1 MRCWQV
7 VRHGDPTVAIEL
19 VDTEEPMPGPGE
31 VRLRVLAAA
40 VGLPD
45 VFMTRGSY
53 PFTPTLPFIAGQEVC
68 GIVDMVGPGVETG
81 RGSVVDGLVGTR
93 VMAVTNF
100 YDGRGGFA
108 QFAIA
113 RANTVF
119 RVPDAMSDVDAAAF
133 RIGYSTAWNGLVR
146 RGALQAGETVLVL
159 GAAGGSGAA
168 AIVLAKAL
176 GATVIAV
183 AAGSEKLAFCVSL
196 GADVVIDRRSGTV
209 PSEVLAA
216 TGERGVDLVFD
227 PVGGDLAESVLDTIA
242 PGGRML
248 AIGFA
253 SGRWV
258 QVETHHAVRRSY
270 SLVGVYAGATSREEN
285 EQDHEALL
293 NLHSSGRFPSIVS
306 ELPFEAL
313 PEVLARIERGEV
325 IGKAAV
331 VFGAHEITMR

>member
-19 VDTEEPMPGPGE
+19 VDAEEPMPGPGE
-31 VRLRVLAAA
+31 VRLRVLGAA

-53 PFTPTLPFIAGQEVC
+53 PFTPMLPFIAGQEVC
-68 GIVDMVGPGVETG
+68 GIVDMVGSGVEAG
-81 RGSVVDGLVGTR
+81 LGSAVDGLVGTR

-113 RANTVF
+113 RADTVF
-119 RVPDAMSDVDAAAF
+119 RVPDAMSDVAAAAF

-168 AIVLAKAL
+168 AIVLVK
-176 GATVIAV
+176 
-183 AAGSEKLAFCVSL
+183 
-196 GADVVIDRRSGTV
+196 
-209 PSEVLAA
+209 
-216 TGERGVDLVFD
+216 
-227 PVGGDLAESVLDTIA
+227 
-242 PGGRML
+242 
-248 AIGFA
+248 GFA

-293 NLHSSGRFPSIVS
+293 NLHSSGRFPSFVHAA
-306 ELPFEAL
+306 PFTAL
-313 PEVLARIERGEV
+313 PEVLAEIERGEIV
-325 IGKAAV
+325 GKAV
-331 VFGAHEITMR
+331 VLIDS